1 MTAPYS
7 GTPLD
12 GLLRIVTDQ
21 GGDRL
26 SFKTG
31 QEPVASVGTRPL
43 RLTVPATSNSMLRA
57 ICGAMANTH
66 ADAGQRESQ
75 FSYDGK
81 ALGHFDVRIQGDLS
95 DTGAASVLVS
105 RRSALGAASKARA
118 PESTATI
125 AAPFDA
131 SSPVH
136 PSEPSEP
143 SASAGV
149 AWAPPPTAVR
159 STAQLES
166 AKNPE
171 IAPELLAWIDKAQQL
186 GASDLHLTD
195 GESPVFR
202 VAGRLQTFAGT
213 VSGLRSLLND
223 SQWAQVKAGR
233 ACDLAFNAGQ
243 YCRARVNVFLAEQ
256 GLCAAIRLLRRQ
268 APELET
274 LALPSEVHALS
285 RATQGLVL
293 VCGPTG
299 SGKST
304 TLAALTLSA
313 LRERA
318 ALCLTLESPI
328 EYLLTGAG
336 GDSLIHQREVGL
348 HVDSFATGLR
358 DALREDPD
366 VLLIGE
372 MRDAETTA
380 LALTAAE
387 TGHLVMSSLH
397 ARGAVAA
404 IDRIIDL
411 YPSGQQ
417 RQARGQLAASLRA
430 VVSQRLL
437 PTKTGTSRVV
447 ATEVL
452 TNVTAVAH
460 LIREGKTEQIPG
472 VIQSSKEAGMLPL
485 ERDLARLVQSGQV
498 QRAAARAH
506 ALVPEFFDQLCAAK

>member
-1 MTAPYS
+1 MTALFS

-26 SFKTG
+26 SFKTA
-31 QEPVASVGTRPL
+31 QEPVASVGTRAL

-57 ICGAMANTH
+57 LCGGMAH
-66 ADAGQRESQ
+66 AHANSGQRESH
-75 FSYDGK
+75 FGYDGK
-81 ALGHFDVRIQGDLS
+81 ALGLFDVKIQGDLG
-95 DTGAASVLVS
+95 DAGTASVLVS
-105 RRSALGAASKARA
+105 RRLAPRSVHATPHEGPLEDAALAEAA
-118 PESTATI
+118 TASLNI
-125 AAPFDA
+125 AL
-131 SSPVH
+131 
-136 PSEPSEP
+136 PSRDTREPSP
-143 SASAGV
+143 MVSS
-149 AWAPPPTAVR
+149 
-159 STAQLES
+159 QL
-166 AKNPE
+166 
-171 IAPELLAWIDKAQQL
+171 APELLTWIQKAQQL
-186 GASDLHLTD
+186 GASDLHLTE
-195 GESPVFR
+195 GEPPVFR
-202 VAGRLQTFAGT
+202 VAGRLQSLEGQVA
-213 VSGLRSLLND
+213 GLRSLLNER
-223 SQWAQVKAGR
+223 QWAQVNAGR
-233 ACDLAFNAGQ
+233 AVDLAFNAEPD
-243 YCRARVNVFLAEQ
+243 CRARVNVFVAEQ

-268 APELET
+268 APALES
-274 LALPSEVHALS
+274 LGLPSEVHALA

-304 TLAALTLSA
+304 TLAALTMSS
-313 LRERA
+313 LRDRP

-328 EYLLTGAG
+328 EYLLSGAG
-336 GDSLIHQREVGL
+336 GHSLVRQREVGL
-348 HVDSFATGLR
+348 HVDHFATGLR

-366 VLLIGE
+366 ALLIGE

-387 TGHLVMSSLH
+387 TGHLVLSSLH
-397 ARGAVAA
+397 ARSAVAA

-411 YPSGQQ
+411 YPSAQQ

-437 PTKTGTSRVV
+437 PTKSGTSRVV

-460 LIREGKTEQIPG
+460 LIREGKTEQIPS

-485 ERDLARLVQSGQV
+485 ERDLARLVQNGQV
-498 QRAAARAH
+498 QRATARAH

>member
-1 MTAPYS
+1 MTAQFS
-7 GTPLD
+7 STPLD

-26 SFKTG
+26 SFKTA
-31 QEPVASVGTRPL
+31 QEPVASVGSRTL

-57 ICGAMANTH
+57 LCGAMAH
-66 ADAGQRESQ
+66 AHASAGQRESH

-81 ALGHFDVRIQGDLS
+81 ALGHFEVKIQGDLGDEGS
-95 DTGAASVLVS
+95 ACVLVS
-105 RRSALGAASKARA
+105 RTQVPVPAPGPLDGRARESAAATTEATPAPAEIVLPSRAGEARERA
-118 PESTATI
+118 LT
-125 AAPFDA
+125 
-131 SSPVH
+131 
-136 PSEPSEP
+136 
-143 SASAGV
+143 ASA
-149 AWAPPPTAVR
+149 R
-159 STAQLES
+159 L
-166 AKNPE
+166 
-171 IAPELLAWIDKAQQL
+171 APELLSWIHKAQEV
-186 GASDLHLTD
+186 GASDLHLTE
-195 GESPVFR
+195 GGPPVFR
-202 VAGRLQTFAGT
+202 VAGRLQSLDGS
-213 VSGLRSLLND
+213 VSGLRSLLD
-223 SQWAQVKAGR
+223 ETQWAQVTAGR
-233 ACDLAFNAGQ
+233 AVDLAFNAGHD
-243 YCRARVNVFLAEQ
+243 CRARVNVFVAEQ
-256 GLCAAIRLLRRQ
+256 GLCAAIRLLSRR
-268 APELET
+268 APALES

-285 RATQGLVL
+285 RATHGLIL

-304 TLAALTLSA
+304 TLAALTECT
-313 LRERA
+313 LRDRA

-328 EYLLTGAG
+328 EYLLSGAG
-336 GDSLIHQREVGL
+336 GHSLVRQREVGL
-348 HVDSFATGLR
+348 HVDHFATGLR

-387 TGHLVMSSLH
+387 TGHLVLSSLH
-397 ARGAVAA
+397 ARSAVAA

-411 YPSGQQ
+411 YPSAQQ

-447 ATEVL
+447 AIEVL

-460 LIREGKTEQIPG
+460 LIREGKTEQIPS

-485 ERDLARLVQSGQV
+485 ERDLARLVQNGQV
-498 QRAAARAH
+498 QRATARAH
-506 ALVPEFFDQLCAAK
+506 ALVPEFVDQLCAAK